1 MKYSKMLAMIQKALN
16 AGSDETIDF
25 CLSSKTASQIE
36 LWSRMLEG
44 RGPWINKE
52 VASAGLPAAISGEI
66 AKADY
71 SGTEERDHRKHQ
83 GELSAGS
90 LSEQG
95 SEPAAAICRVWMREG
110 RPDSEALCIPFWSG
124 NPDGAGRRLLSD
136 QFLRLRPD
144 YGLRV
149 PGAVPEGR

>member
-1 MKYSKMLAMIQKALN
+1 MLAMIQKALN

-66 AKADY
+66 ARLI
-71 SGTEERDHRKHQ
+71 TLEERDHRKHQ

-95 SEPAAAICRVWMREG
+95 SEPTAAICRVWMRER

-124 NPDGAGRRLLSD
+124 NPDGAGRRLLFD
-136 QFLRLRPD
+136 QFLRLWPD